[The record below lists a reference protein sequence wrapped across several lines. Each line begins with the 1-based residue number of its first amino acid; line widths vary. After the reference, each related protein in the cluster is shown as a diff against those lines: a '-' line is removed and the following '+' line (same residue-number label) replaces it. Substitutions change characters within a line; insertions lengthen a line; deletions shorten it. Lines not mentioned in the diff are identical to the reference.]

1 MVQGGHFSGKTGAAQ
16 ADDDHARKFHQ
27 RAVAGGLDDTA
38 TVLRNLRINKLTAMR
53 FEAFERPFLVRPIS
67 RE

>member
-1 MVQGGHFSGKTGAAQ
+1 MVQGGHFSGKTGTAQ
-16 ADDDHARKFHQ
+16 ADDDARKFHP
-27 RAVAGGLDDTA
+27 RAVAGDLDDTA
-38 TVLRNLRINKLTAMR
+38 TVLRDLRINKRTAMR

>member
-16 ADDDHARKFHQ
+16 ADDQARKFHQ
-27 RAVAGGLDDTA
+27 RAVAGGLDDAA
-38 TVLRNLRINKLTAMR
+38 TVLRDLRINKLTAMG
-53 FEAFERPFLVRPIS
+53 FEAFERPFLVRPRR